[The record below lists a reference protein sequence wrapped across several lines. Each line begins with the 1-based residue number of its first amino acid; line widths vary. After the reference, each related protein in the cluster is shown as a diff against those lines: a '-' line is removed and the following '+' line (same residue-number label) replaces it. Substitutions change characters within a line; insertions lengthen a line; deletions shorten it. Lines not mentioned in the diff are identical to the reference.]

1 MRLSKFVS
9 VKPMYSRGGNPC
21 ANQQI
26 MSDPHGETFVSYGT
40 KIAYRSHE
48 KFGEVGSK
56 KHQIVL
62 DENYWNYSRTTGKY
76 RNEFLGFGVEEC
88 RKGIKDG
95 TIKLADLNQ
104 KS

>member
-1 MRLSKFVS
+1 MKLSQFVS

-48 KFGEVGSK
+48 KYGVGSEK
-56 KHQIVL
+56 RHKIIL
-62 DENYWNYSRTTGKY
+62 DENYWNFSRTTGKY
-76 RNEFLGFGVEEC
+76 RNEFLGFGTEDC

-95 TIKLADLNQ
+95 TIKLANLNRG
-104 KS
+104 S